1 MWLTAKLGCF
11 IYRNFSFVEILIQL
25 YNRFSI
31 LHLSDCFSTK
41 DKLSTFVWTMNY
53 SNWRLKCLAGIL
65 LVKWSHLKLFI
76 RTDNNGKVLICQIDI
91 VLGAAHKL
99 RNIIR
104 LGCSCQGISVR
115 ACRHCICLVSI
126 WWHQYWTKNNR
137 LLLAPK
143 PRSQTKDWGR
153 SNNLIQPTRSWS
165 NQQL

>member
-41 DKLSTFVWTMNY
+41 DKLPTFVWTMNY

-65 LVKWSHLKLFI
+65 LVKWSHLNLFI

-104 LGCSCQGISVR
+104 LGCSCQSISVR
-115 ACRHCICLVSI
+115 AC
-126 WWHQYWTKNNR
+126 WNNR
-137 LLLAPK
+137 LWLAPK
-143 PRSQTKDWGR
+143 QEAKLKIEGGVITWSSQKEAD
-153 SNNLIQPTRSWS
+153 PTSSYNIFTFWS
-165 NQQL
+165 VYNRL